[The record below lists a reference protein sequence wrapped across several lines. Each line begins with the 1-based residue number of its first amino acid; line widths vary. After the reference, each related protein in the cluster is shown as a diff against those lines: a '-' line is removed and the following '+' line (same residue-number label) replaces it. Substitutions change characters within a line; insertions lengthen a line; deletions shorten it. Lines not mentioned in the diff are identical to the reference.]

1 MGEKGAIWAKYLTYQ
16 HRLKWGKGRTRNY
29 GKDERLVMLKKKIT
43 KLKIL
48 AKQNLLAFI
57 LLVLWFIIHLLIFY
71 VSSGYNISAALLYT
85 FYFDQLDN
93 YYGRFYPTISGFLI
107 FGWLL
112 SLITKEVYRKYHP
125 EQTSLALSRSMRGH
139 TVIIG
144 YSNLGK
150 RIQDYLQKQRRPYV
164 VIEKDRTLV
173 SGLIDDEEPVLS
185 RKAHDTE
192 VLEDASIRRA
202 KLVLSTKND
211 LETLVV
217 ATNLIRDVN
226 KHCKIVCRCFDDSLA
241 QILEKQL
248 DCETISTSK
257 YASGLIFEEIDNAQI
272 KDAIIIG
279 CTNTTRR
286 LMKRLKASNIS
297 YRVIEKNRD
306 AVEDIIDEEPIIIGD
321 AKDEDIL
328 EEAGVRKT
336 EFITILIDTASEV
349 LLISDTIRELN
360 ENCRLMCR
368 FFHEE
373 VAEILE
379 RPPFNAHVLSTS
391 KHTLE
396 KLIENGVF
404 NDL

>member
-1 MGEKGAIWAKYLTYQ
+1 
-16 HRLKWGKGRTRNY
+16 
-29 GKDERLVMLKKKIT
+29 MLKKKIT

-48 AKQNLLAFI
+48 VKQNLLAFT
-57 LLVLWFIIHLLIFY
+57 LLTLWFIIHLLIFY

-85 FYFDQLDN
+85 FYFDQMDS
-93 YYGRFYPTISGFLI
+93 YYGRFYPTISSFLI

-125 EQTSLALSRSMRGH
+125 EQTSLALSRSTRGH
-139 TVIIG
+139 TIIIG
-144 YSNLGK
+144 YSNLGQ
-150 RIQDYLQKQRRPYV
+150 RIQEYLRKKRRPYV
-164 VIEKDRTLV
+164 VIEANRTLIE
-173 SGLIDDEEPVLS
+173 GLIDDEEPVLP
-185 RKAHDTE
+185 RKAHDAE

-226 KHCKIVCRCFDDSLA
+226 KDCKIVCRCFDDSLA

-248 DCETISTSK
+248 DCGTISTSR
-257 YASGLIFEEIDNAQI
+257 YASALIFDEIDKARI
-272 KDAIIIG
+272 KDVVLIG

-286 LMKRLKASNIS
+286 LMQRLKSSNIN
-297 YRVIEKNRD
+297 YQVIEKNRE

-328 EEAGVRKT
+328 EEAGVRNT
-336 EFITILIDTASEV
+336 EFVAILIDTSSEV
-349 LLISDTIRELN
+349 LLIADQIRELN

-379 RPPFNAHVLSTS
+379 KPPFNAYVLSTS
-391 KHTLE
+391 KNTLE